1 MFNAESAVFISSYR
15 ATERKH
21 HVHAPLPICNM
32 TLSILV
38 PIMMPVELLQVEA
51 GLTDLQQAY
60 DQLHKDLAAAR
71 GADERRT
78 LEEHVRSTPR
88 STN

>member
-1 MFNAESAVFISSYR
+1 
-15 ATERKH
+15 
-21 HVHAPLPICNM
+21 
-32 TLSILV
+32 
-38 PIMMPVELLQVEA
+38 MMPVELMQVEA

-60 DQLHKDLAAAR
+60 DQLHKDLAGAR

-88 STN
+88 FTDAAFGCCLLRAQSPIRLEV